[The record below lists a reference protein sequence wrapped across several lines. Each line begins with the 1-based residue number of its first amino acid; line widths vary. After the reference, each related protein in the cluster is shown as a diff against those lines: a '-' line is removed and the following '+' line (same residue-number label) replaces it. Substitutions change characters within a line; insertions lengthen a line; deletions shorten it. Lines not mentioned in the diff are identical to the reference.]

1 MRIPLVEARDQR
13 ADDVVQMIITEFNRH
28 YPNQKGVD
36 NFVILSNKASDN
48 RLSLRLEDVPLGVAL
63 DSVAHGLGL
72 RVFIK
77 DSKIALIDARL
88 IEETDTVLQL
98 SPEVL
103 EGLGIKR
110 PITAE
115 ALADAIRKWKIFV
128 DLDVNI
134 QFDPKQEYAKIHM
147 AYAESIKLHAIL
159 DLFKRGLRRH
169 Q

>member
-13 ADDVVQMIITEFNRH
+13 ADDVVKLIIAEFNRQ
-28 YPNQKGVD
+28 YPSQRGVD
-36 NFVILSNKASDN
+36 NFVILSNTASDN

-77 DSKIALIDARL
+77 DSKIALIDGRL

-103 EGLGIKR
+103 EGLGIAR

-115 ALADAIRKWKIFV
+115 ALADAIRKWKILV
-128 DLDVNI
+128 DLDANI
-134 QFDPKQEYAKIHM
+134 QFDPKQEYVRIHM
-147 AYAESIKLHAIL
+147 AYAESIKGGVRFVL
-159 DLFKRGLRRH
+159 
-169 Q
+169 